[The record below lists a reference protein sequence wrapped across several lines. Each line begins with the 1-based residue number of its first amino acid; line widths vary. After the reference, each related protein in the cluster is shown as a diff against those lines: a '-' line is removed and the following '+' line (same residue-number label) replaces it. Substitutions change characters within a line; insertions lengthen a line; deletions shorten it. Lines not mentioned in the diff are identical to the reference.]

1 MDEDLSRDE
10 RLILDW
16 LCDRNSIQ
24 RDIRTTAAGK
34 DEVAETDV
42 SGGLVAL
49 IRLLESERPIDR
61 KIRLAL
67 ARALDPTGTSLLHLK
82 KRLRRRPGRPAKAD
96 TVRSAVARA
105 ADVVFHGKH
114 VVEARATIKKR
125 RPIPAAG
132 TTQKPV
138 KESEINAELA
148 ISHAEH
154 VRRSNAHK
162 RLFPNKK

>member
-1 MDEDLSRDE
+1 MDEDLRREE

-34 DEVAETDV
+34 DEVSETDV

-49 IRLLESERPIDR
+49 IRLLDSERPIDR

-67 ARALDPTGTSLLHLK
+67 AQALDPTGTSLLHLK

-96 TVRSAVARA
+96 TVRSA

-114 VVEARATIKKR
+114 VVEARDKIKKR
-125 RPIPAAG
+125 RPIPVAG
-132 TTQKPV
+132 TSQKPV
-138 KESEINAELA
+138 KESEVNAELA
-148 ISHAEH
+148 ISHAENI
-154 VRRSNAHK
+154 RRAKAHK
-162 RLFPNKK
+162 QLFSNKK